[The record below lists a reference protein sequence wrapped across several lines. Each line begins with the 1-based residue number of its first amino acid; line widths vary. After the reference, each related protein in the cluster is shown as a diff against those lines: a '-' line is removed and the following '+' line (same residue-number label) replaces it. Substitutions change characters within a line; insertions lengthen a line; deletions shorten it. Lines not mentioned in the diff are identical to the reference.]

1 MNDARHAGGLSQL
14 KISIEDKTYPG
25 ANDQPETA
33 VRGFELAIA
42 KDSFTALIGPSGCGK
57 TTIMRI
63 LAGVDKSFT
72 GEVLWAEEEP
82 RIGFVFQ
89 EPRLLPWRTIRQN
102 IMLTAHED
110 FTEQELM
117 ELTDELGI
125 KDLLERFPTE
135 LSLGL
140 ARRASLARAFAF
152 RPNVLLLDE
161 PFVSLDEP
169 TAERLRLLL
178 IRTWTNHPVT
188 AILVTHNIREAIQMA
203 DRLILLKPRPTSV
216 LDEVPVNIPH
226 GKRSAKDIDEV
237 RTRLSQSHPEYFPAT
252 P

>member
-1 MNDARHAGGLSQL
+1 MNDARHAGGFSQL
-14 KISIEDKTYPG
+14 KIIIEDKTYPG
-25 ANDQPETA
+25 ADAKPERA
-33 VRGFELAIA
+33 VSGFELAVH

-63 LAGVDKSFT
+63 LAGLDDDYT
-72 GEVLWAEEEP
+72 GEVRWAEEP

-110 FTEQELM
+110 FTEKDLQDLAE
-117 ELTDELGI
+117 ELGI
-125 KDLLERFPTE
+125 RELLNRFPTE

-188 AILVTHNIREAIQMA
+188 AIMVTHNIREAIQMS
-203 DRLILLKPRPTSV
+203 DRLILMKPRPTSV
-216 LDEVPVNIPH
+216 LEEVPVNLPH
-226 GKRSAKDIDEV
+226 GTRTAADIDAV
-237 RTRLSQSHPEYFPAT
+237 RQRLTEAYPQYFPALT
-252 P
+252 